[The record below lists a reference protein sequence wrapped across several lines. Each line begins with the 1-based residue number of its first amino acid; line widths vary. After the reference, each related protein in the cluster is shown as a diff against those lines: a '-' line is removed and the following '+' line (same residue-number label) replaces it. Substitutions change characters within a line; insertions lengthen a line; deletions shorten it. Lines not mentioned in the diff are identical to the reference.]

1 MTVKPSFG
9 VFEFIALFGASQG
22 LFLALVFLKQ
32 RKGNR
37 LANRFLGLLMLVF
50 FLRLLEIVAFW
61 SKYLLQFPHF
71 LGATYGFHYL
81 FGVLLYLYVR
91 EHVRGPMSRLPAS
104 TALHFVPFLLYEVLM
119 LPYYFRG
126 EAEKLE
132 MLKRYYTGTSFGSV
146 SWEVLIFSVVP
157 LLHVCV
163 YLTSTVLTIQKARS
177 NHARRAHIK
186 RSAQL
191 GWLRNLTIGFGG
203 VFALWFLYGIAVMT
217 GFPYHKSID
226 YAVTYAMTLWIY
238 SIGYFALD
246 KSQILSGFKGIPNA
260 PKYRKSTL
268 TEAQASHH
276 LAQLEAFMHTEKPY
290 LDNELTLNVLAKR
303 LSISPHHLSQII
315 NGGLDQT
322 FFDYINSYRVEAV
335 KEMLLDPRK
344 QHLTLLGMA
353 HEAGFNNKTSFN
365 LAFKKFTGTT
375 PSEYR
380 HRLVSSPL

>member
-1 MTVKPSFG
+1 VNPSFG

-22 LFLALVFLKQ
+22 LFLAFVFLSSP
-32 RKGNR
+32 KGNR

-50 FLRLLEIVAFW
+50 SLRLLEIVAFW

-91 EHVRGPMSRLPAS
+91 QHVRAPMSRLSAGI
-104 TALHFVPFLLYEVLM
+104 ALHFIPFLLYEVLM

-126 EAEKLE
+126 SAEKLE
-132 MLKRYYTGTSFGSV
+132 MLKQYYAGTSFGSV
-146 SWEVLIFSVVP
+146 SWSVLIFSSVP
-157 LLHVCV
+157 LLHVCI
-163 YLTSTVLTIQKARS
+163 YLTSTVWTIRNARQ
-177 NHARRAHIK
+177 NNTGRAHVM
-186 RSAQL
+186 SSTQL
-191 GWLRNLTIGFGG
+191 GWIRNLTIGFGA

-246 KSQILSGFKGIPNA
+246 KSQILSGFKSTPNG

-268 TEAQASHH
+268 TEAQAEHY
-276 LAQLEAFMHTEKPY
+276 LTQLEAFMHNEKPY
-290 LDNELTLNVLAKR
+290 LDSELTLNALAKR

-315 NGGLDQT
+315 NGRLDQT

-335 KEMLLDPRK
+335 KKMLLDPRK
-344 QHLTLLGMA
+344 QHFTLLGLA
-353 HEAGFNNKTSFN
+353 YEAGFNNKTSFN
-365 LAFKKFTGTT
+365 VAFKRFTGTT

-380 HRLVSSPL
+380 HRLVSSPP